1 MERETVMT
9 KKSDTKKS
17 DTKKKSKTVL
27 GEKSKKNRSKLTS
40 ATDIPIGKAKASKII
55 SNGNLEEIS
64 LNFDEIMKFP
74 LSKISEISGKSVNS
88 ICESLSMVNPVDM
101 IFPPEKLSYGKIMM
115 IINVLYD
122 VSGSMW
128 SKPGINTYRIF
139 HNKMGSIFKHL
150 ESLGVKIMIY
160 YFSNINISE
169 RQPLTVDEFCSNS
182 YIPGGGTY
190 LSPAWNQLK
199 NVAGTVLLVTDG
211 QFSDS
216 IANFEELKDISNLYL
231 AVPSWTTISDLIVQ
245 QLSNKIGTIPL
256 KSQYNCDIP
265 NPSNDM
271 IETLL
276 KCCIV
281 IDTPVGFIRYGNS
294 IFPSCWTMPSV
305 IARILSNTIAKHSLV
320 VPIIFHQM
328 NEIFDNILCS
338 MRIDFEGSL
347 KSDDARNFLTII
359 SVFKKISLSEM
370 NKLESKYGEVNMN
383 LWDTIEQ
390 DNFKC
395 FNEMLNTSTAIFNEG
410 SNLKNILCKKYIREG
425 LTSRATEITQ
435 MWDNCLSTD
444 ESESILENNVNNTQ
458 THTLTFKSPML
469 FEDSRKI
476 RASAHA
482 LEREIQ
488 IRLLM
493 YFSRDNLKT
502 HKGVHVGDG
511 CIPVFNNNL
520 IDTLR
525 LIPSHQFFSNPDG
538 ISFSFSTTVAHH
550 ILTHITANMIGHNEN
565 MFQ

>member
-1 MERETVMT
+1 
-9 KKSDTKKS
+9 
-17 DTKKKSKTVL
+17 
-27 GEKSKKNRSKLTS
+27 
-40 ATDIPIGKAKASKII
+40 
-55 SNGNLEEIS
+55 
-64 LNFDEIMKFP
+64 
-74 LSKISEISGKSVNS
+74 
-88 ICESLSMVNPVDM
+88 
-101 IFPPEKLSYGKIMM
+101 
-115 IINVLYD
+115 
-122 VSGSMW
+122 
-128 SKPGINTYRIF
+128 
-139 HNKMGSIFKHL
+139 
-150 ESLGVKIMIY
+150 
-160 YFSNINISE
+160 
-169 RQPLTVDEFCSNS
+169 
-182 YIPGGGTY
+182 
-190 LSPAWNQLK
+190 
-199 NVAGTVLLVTDG
+199 
-211 QFSDS
+211 
-216 IANFEELKDISNLYL
+216 
-231 AVPSWTTISDLIVQ
+231 
-245 QLSNKIGTIPL
+245 
-256 KSQYNCDIP
+256 
-265 NPSNDM
+265 
-271 IETLL
+271 
-276 KCCIV
+276 
-281 IDTPVGFIRYGNS
+281 
-294 IFPSCWTMPSV
+294 
-305 IARILSNTIAKHSLV
+305 
-320 VPIIFHQM
+320 
-328 NEIFDNILCS
+328 
-338 MRIDFEGSL
+338 
-347 KSDDARNFLTII
+347 
-359 SVFKKISLSEM
+359 
-370 NKLESKYGEVNMN
+370 MN